1 MKKLIT
7 IIIAVIIT
15 LLTNYSASFAA
26 SSDSYFSNDK
36 ELDSI
41 FAELEKEFLQYHR
54 DEVIPLEELIP
65 IGTDEDLK
73 NIKPRPT
80 KKMTDAQVKAAAEKK
95 LNDIRVA
102 IEVKEEELGGFSQQE
117 YRIISEYLAYK
128 TFFTR
133 NSDYGWDYDGKAV
146 SLYLSLASDKD
157 IVDFKGLAG
166 NLARMGKEKDQ
177 VDQADLQVKDKITRY
192 LNQSIQKGN
201 KVSPEIMEKLP
212 GEVEKLFNESS
223 LSKII
228 AARVLADIHRDIY
241 HLIEEDINNHYDGS
255 QSIEEILESYKAS
268 IELTQ
273 MYREDEEKEE
283 YYEYASDTPSKNFY
297 ESITHRI
304 VNGDLSEDF
313 THGFK
318 NPITLGELAKLYFE
332 KREVNEKI
340 VIDDNTINADSPD
353 YIKNAFIYGLIDDG
367 NNLGKPLTRL
377 EAARRLVSSTMYMN
391 GIISTL
397 KVTDCAKIPIA
408 DQIAV
413 ASCLKGGMGTR
424 IDKFEPESGYTKEE
438 AIMDNGPLMFSGV
451 LRGYNLSLSLDEP
464 SKIIIGKNS
473 INLLFQNKDEIEQYI
488 EENFMDTPLSEIKT
502 NGSYVKI
509 DTGCALIE
517 LFTPENGIKFTIK
530 NGAKYI
536 DFSEGAYGPDLEY
549 VIEPKVVKNTEKV
562 DMNMQPDSRY
572 KKLNPKLDAILAKII
587 KPGMAQEQK
596 IKAIHDY
603 VVLHVTYDSRLQD
616 EQTIESVIGTID
628 KGRGVCGDYVLLFL
642 HLCRRAS
649 IPCTYEAGDP
659 YVFNHAWNAVFVNGQ
674 WLFVDTTWD
683 DKDNGKILYTYYLK
697 DRFTFMKTHTP
708 FMGSPD
714 PEVYTDIDKMNIK
727 NQDELRAYL
736 LQNFYWID
744 GFQLTFRLADKKLKP
759 TVGYLHDPFVTISLT
774 YDEKNNLYTVTAK
787 GKGKK

>member
-1 MKKLIT
+1 MKKLSAF
-7 IIIAVIIT
+7 IIVVIVT
-15 LLTNYSASFAA
+15 LLIGSSASFAA
-26 SSDSYFSNDK
+26 ASEPYFSNNK
-36 ELDSI
+36 ALDGI
-41 FAELEKEFLQYHR
+41 FAKLEKTFLQYPR

-65 IGTDEDLK
+65 IGTDEDEK
-73 NIKPRPT
+73 NIKPQPT
-80 KKMTDAQVKAAAEKK
+80 KKITDAQVKTAAEKQ
-95 LNDIRVA
+95 LNYIKVA
-102 IEVKEEELGGFSQQE
+102 VEIKEEELGGLSQQE
-117 YRIISEYLAYK
+117 YNKISDFLTDK
-128 TFFTR
+128 LFFTR
-133 NSDYGWDYDGKAV
+133 NSDYGWDYAGKLV
-146 SLYLSLASDKD
+146 SLYLSLAADED
-157 IVDFKGLAG
+157 MVDFKGLEG

-177 VDQADLQVKDKITRY
+177 VDQADLQVKDKIVRY

-201 KVSPEIMEKLP
+201 KVSPEIMDKLP
-212 GEVEKLFNESS
+212 GEVEKLFNESG

-241 HLIEEDINNHYDGS
+241 HFNTSDINNLYDGS

-340 VIDDNTINADSPD
+340 VIDDNTIANSPD

-367 NNLGKPLTRL
+367 NNLEKPLTRL

-397 KVTDCAKIPIA
+397 KVTDCAKIPVA
-408 DQIAV
+408 DQVAV
-413 ASCLKGGMGTR
+413 GSCLKGGMGTR
-424 IDKFEPESGYTKEE
+424 IDKFEPDSGYTKEE
-438 AIMDNGPLMFSGV
+438 AIMDNSPFLFSGV
-451 LRGYNLSLSLDEP
+451 LRGYNLPLSLDEP

-549 VIEPKVVKNTEKV
+549 KIEPKVVKNTEKV

-587 KPGMAQEQK
+587 KPGMTQEQK
-596 IKAIHDY
+596 VKAIHDY

-616 EQTIESVIGTID
+616 EQTIESVIETID

-649 IPCTYEAGDP
+649 IPCAYEAGDP

-697 DRFTFMKTHTP
+697 DRFTFMNTHTP

-714 PEVYTDIDKMNIK
+714 PKVYTDIDKMNIK
-727 NQDELRAYL
+727 TQDELRAYL

-744 GFQLTFRLADKKLKP
+744 GFKLTFRLADKNFKP
-759 TVGYLHDPFVTISLT
+759 SVGYLNDPYVNIALT
-774 YDEKNNLYTVTAK
+774 YDSKNNLYTVTAK